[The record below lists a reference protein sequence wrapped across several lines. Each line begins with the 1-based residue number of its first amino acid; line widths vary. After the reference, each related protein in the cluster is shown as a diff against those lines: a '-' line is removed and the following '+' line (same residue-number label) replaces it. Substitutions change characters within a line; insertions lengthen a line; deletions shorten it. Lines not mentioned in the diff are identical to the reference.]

1 MTKTRKLAQQKPP
14 PGVVWIYD
22 YTDPETGEVLLPGIA
37 TRLGI
42 SPNTF
47 RKWRMADKGPKS
59 FLLGKP
65 VAAFIEDIDAW
76 IAEQG
81 GREYAAAVEARAEG
95 RPPEP
100 RRSTAKPLVPAA

>member
-1 MTKTRKLAQQKPP
+1 MTKTRKRPQQKPP

-22 YTDPETGEVLLPGIA
+22 YKDPETGEVIPGIA
-37 TRLGI
+37 SRLGI

-81 GREYAAAVEARAEG
+81 GREYEAAVEARAEG
-95 RPPEP
+95 RPPEA
-100 RRSTAKPLVPAA
+100 RRNAKPLVPAA

>member
-1 MTKTRKLAQQKPP
+1 VTKTRKRAQQKPP
-14 PGVVWIYD
+14 PGIVWIDD
-22 YTDPETGEVLLPGIA
+22 YKDPETGDITPGIA
-37 TRLGI
+37 SRLGVTP
-42 SPNTF
+42 STF

-81 GREYAAAVEARAEG
+81 GREHEAAVEARAEG
-95 RPPEP
+95 RPPET
-100 RRSTAKPLVPAA
+100 RRTAKPLVPAA